1 MVVELSSLLSKISGS
16 PASRNDMG
24 AGWMM
29 NVIPAEAGIQM
40 KRLDSGSSPE
50 HHAVQ
55 GKSGMTIPVKQFW
68 IAKQWSLDFGVT
80 VSRTDDEINPFLQGE
95 KIFLRDDH

>member
-29 NVIPAEAGIQM
+29 SVIPAEAGIQM

-50 HHAVQ
+50 
-55 GKSGMTIPVKQFW
+55 
-68 IAKQWSLDFGVT
+68 
-80 VSRTDDEINPFLQGE
+80 
-95 KIFLRDDH
+95 